1 MNNGC
6 QSMIGKLDSV
16 LIKHTKDAFL
26 SQDYLNENWK
36 ACNYISCPDLEKALE
51 EYKEFERILKQHVPE
66 INYLPRNAIVGL
78 DSIYTHDPVKITKK
92 GAIILNM
99 GKETRKS
106 ETLVMREYL
115 ASLNIPILGSISGD
129 GIVEGGDLLWLD
141 EKTLVVGRGY
151 RTNDEGIE
159 QLKSIMTGLVDEFIV
174 AQLPHGDGPGEC
186 LHLMSIV
193 SLIDEDLAV
202 VYSKLMPVPFR
213 EILIERGI
221 ELLEVPEKEFIN
233 LGCNV
238 LTLEP
243 RKCMMVSGNLIT
255 KELLEEKGVKV
266 FVYMGEEISIKGTG
280 GPTCLTCPIVRK

>member
-1 MNNGC
+1 
-6 QSMIGKLDSV
+6 MIGKLDSV